1 MATANKTSYFLKR
14 ILPLVS
20 VLFLSSGFYDHTVL
34 TGEIVVDSS
43 ELKTGNEYSLYLEIP
58 SELDGIYWITWE
70 VEPSELASI
79 NFKLCADDDCGKG
92 STYKGDRTAV
102 LTALK
107 PGEIEIIVS
116 GYYKQTNP
124 QPVTRKKIILINEK
138 SK

>member
-43 ELKTGNEYSLYLEIP
+43 ELKTGNEYSLYLEVP

-79 NFKLCADDDCGKG
+79 NFEFCTGDDCGKG
-92 STYKGDRTAV
+92 SSYRGDRTAV
-102 LTALK
+102 ITP
-107 PGEIEIIVS
+107 PGSPVS
-116 GYYKQTNP
+116 
-124 QPVTRKKIILINEK
+124 RF
-138 SK
+138 